1 MFRKILCTLI
11 SLILV
16 SSVAISAA
24 SITTVNSEEPHL
36 VSVENYPQVTDLDD
50 LLALAMRQYEERAV
64 MRNNVHSLSNSESDE
79 IVATQVLQEASYS
92 DGSIIRRVSN
102 TALLLVDEN
111 GEKISASDY
120 RANYHQTSGTWGAI
134 YGSLEFCVD
143 EMIGGAPTIRGIYVK
158 AATGYGGPYQTTMIR
173 TGYHVVEEWV
183 YERSTQTQDFPNPRP
198 AQVCQMNIQY
208 KEWVQLNSAI
218 STYAQGY
225 AFFYNNQGTVD
236 EYNGQ
241 YVLVIDA
248 EEYYKT

>member
-1 MFRKILCTLI
+1 MLKKLFCTLI
-11 SLILV
+11 SLVLL
-16 SSVAISAA
+16 SSMITSAA
-24 SITTVNSEEPHL
+24 SIMTVSSDEPYL
-36 VSVENYPQVTDLDD
+36 VSVENYPQITDQDD
-50 LLALAMRQYEERAV
+50 LLSLAMQQYEEKVA
-64 MRNNVHSLSNSESDE
+64 MRSKMNSSNSSSDE
-79 IVATQVLQEASYS
+79 IVATQVLQESTYS
-92 DGSIIRRVSN
+92 DGSITRKVSN

-120 RANYHQTSGTWGAI
+120 RANYHQTSGSWGSI

-236 EYNGQ
+236 EYNKQ

-248 EEYYKT
+248 QEYYKT